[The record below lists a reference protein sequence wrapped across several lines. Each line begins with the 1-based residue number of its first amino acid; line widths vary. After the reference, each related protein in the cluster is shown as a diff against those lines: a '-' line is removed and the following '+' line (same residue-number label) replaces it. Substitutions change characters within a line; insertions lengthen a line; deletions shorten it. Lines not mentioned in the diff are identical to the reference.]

1 MNPSVETYMLNPYTS
16 ILETE
21 RAFVVNS
28 INANSL
34 SFSKTDRAF
43 IQLLLSKEVW
53 TREEL
58 AAQKGEQIATRL
70 IETRVLLRREELPP
84 TAGRYSRQLGFFAHI
99 AGDYVGTAERI
110 RRTRLLIL
118 GAGAI
123 GSHVLWTMA
132 AIGVGEIAIVD
143 YDRIEESNLNRQ
155 LLYEV
160 EDIGKFKVDVLAE
173 KLGKFNPDVRLT
185 VHKEKLETPEALE
198 ALVAGSTLVIKAI
211 DTPERATEWL
221 NAICVKL
228 QVPYVSGGFIDYEGI
243 VGPIYIPGHSLC
255 AACLGSAGEVKKL
268 AGVGP
273 TFAPL
278 TTAVAARM
286 SMTAFRI
293 MTGTQLATV
302 TNKLFTYK
310 TLEEHWETTPLAV
323 VRPCPVCGQEPDPQP
338 ELARRQQ
345 LKLYRYAVVWIAVL
359 AGLARIVL
367 HTNAAGV
374 VALLSLIVSLFF
386 LKRILGRQE
395 GALQKELFNVSC
407 IYGLIILTANAAL
420 TLRVDWSE
428 PGWAAANVLQLMQA
442 VCTYVLQAGIGIT
455 VILMILQLAMFGV
468 SALYKQAGKWA
479 S

>member
-1 MNPSVETYMLNPYTS
+1 MSPIAETYVLNPYTS

-21 RAFVVNS
+21 RAFVINS
-28 INANSL
+28 VQANSL

-43 IQLLLSKEVW
+43 VQQLLSRESW

-58 AAQKGEQIATRL
+58 IAEKGEAIAARL
-70 IETRVLLRREELPP
+70 IATRVLLRPEELPP
-84 TAGRYSRQLGFFAHI
+84 TSGRYSRQLGFFAHVT
-99 AGDYVGTAERI
+99 GDCAGTAERL
-110 RRTRLLIL
+110 RSASLLIL

-123 GSHVLWTMA
+123 GSHVLWNMA
-132 AIGVGEIAIVD
+132 AIGVREIAIVD

-155 LLYEV
+155 LMYDV
-160 EDIGKFKVDVLAE
+160 EDIGRFKVDVLAE
-173 KLGKFNPDVRLT
+173 KLHKFNPDVRLI
-185 VHKEKLETPEALE
+185 VHKVKLDSPEALE
-198 ALVAGSTLVIKAI
+198 ELVAGSTLVVKAI

-228 QVPYVSGGFIDYEGI
+228 QIPYVSGGFIDFEGI

-255 AACLGSAGEVKKL
+255 AACLGSAGEVKKV
-268 AGVGP
+268 AGIGP

-278 TTAVAARM
+278 TTAVASRM
-286 SMTAFRI
+286 AMTAFRI

-302 TNKLFTYK
+302 TNKLFTYR
-310 TLEEHWETTPLAV
+310 TLEEQWETTPLEVA
-323 VRPCPVCGQEPDPQP
+323 RPCPECGSQPDPQP
-338 ELARRQQ
+338 ERVRRQQ
-345 LKLYRYAVVWIAVL
+345 LKLYRYAVVWIAAL
-359 AGLARIVL
+359 AGLARLLL

-386 LKRILGRQE
+386 LKRIMGRQE

-407 IYGLIILTANAAL
+407 IYGLIILTANAVM
-420 TLRVDWSE
+420 TLRVEWSE
-428 PGWAAANVLQLMQA
+428 PGWAAHVLELMQA

-455 VILMILQLAMFGV
+455 VILIILHVAMLGI
-468 SALYKQAGKWA
+468 SALHKVAGRWA